1 MICNAM
7 YCNAE
12 GYVKMIKYYYDDRDS
27 GPFAKDIMRYCKIH
41 AKKIVGD
48 DTVVKTL
55 VLS

>member
-1 MICNAM
+1 MICNAI

-12 GYVKMIKYYYDDRDS
+12 DYVMVIKYYYDDRDS
-27 GPFAKDIMRYCKIH
+27 GPFANDIMRHCKSH

>member
-12 GYVKMIKYYYDDRDS
+12 GYVKVIKYYYDDRDS
-27 GPFAKDIMRYCKIH
+27 GPFAKDTMRYCEIH
-41 AKKIVGD
+41 AKKIVDD
-48 DTVVKTL
+48 DTVVKIV